1 MFSKDWIKPMKTK
14 IDTFVKAHK
23 LNCSTRS
30 DSKAVCDCGFEEVL
44 AENETIK
51 EFIAKVSKMRTAQ
64 ANWFRAHLQGDLRE
78 AKGWEKAVD
87 KMLAYFLK
95 EEPTETTAQG
105 RLL

>member
-1 MFSKDWIKPMKTK
+1 MKTK

-51 EFIAKVSKMRTAQ
+51 SLSPRFPRCELLRLIGFVPTCKVTCVRQKDGRKR
-64 ANWFRAHLQGDLRE
+64 WIKCWLIFFE
-78 AKGWEKAVD
+78 
-87 KMLAYFLK
+87 

>member
-1 MFSKDWIKPMKTK
+1 MYLALLLLRIHEINKIPMFSKDWIKPMKTK

-64 ANWFRAHLQGDLRE
+64 ANWFRA
-78 AKGWEKAVD
+78 
-87 KMLAYFLK
+87 LA
-95 EEPTETTAQG
+95 
-105 RLL
+105 R